1 MDIAKR
7 DDAKKRL
14 LKESI
19 IREYLQNRPSS
30 KKDFS
35 WMVHKL
41 KTLAPINIFIGILAS
56 IAMVYIAGL
65 GYFII
70 LMLSGI
76 IWITIISGL
85 MPLFVKGK

>member
-1 MDIAKR
+1 MDNSKR
-7 DDAKKRL
+7 RL

-41 KTLAPINIFIGILAS
+41 KTLAPVNIFIGILAS

-65 GYFII
+65 GYFIT

-76 IWITIISGL
+76 IWITVISSL
-85 MPLFVKGK
+85 MTLVVKGK